1 MDIEVEL
8 YKICESLDELSKR
21 LQDQRIELGYT
32 SKYFREYVKNICI
45 PKLNKILDSLEDS
58 ILHLERKRCEDEEF
72 TIGK

>member
-21 LQDQRIELGYT
+21 LQDQRTELDYT
-32 SKYFREYVKNICI
+32 SKYFREYVKDISI

-72 TIGK
+72 TLGK

>member
-21 LQDQRIELGYT
+21 LQDQRTELDYT
-32 SKYFREYVKNICI
+32 SKYFSEYVKDVCI

-58 ILHLERKRCEDEEF
+58 ILHLERKRSEDEEF

>member
-32 SKYFREYVKNICI
+32 SKYFREYVKDICI
-45 PKLNKILDSLEDS
+45 PKLNKNLDFLEDS

-72 TIGK
+72 TLGK